1 MEVTTERKKIFNLPR
16 NKEESDEKGDMMYQR
31 KWRDKNTQGGEENIQ
46 GEFREIEKKKE
57 KEQED

>member
-16 NKEESDEKGDMMYQR
+16 NKEESDEKGDMMYYR

-46 GEFREIEKKKE
+46 GEFREIEKKK
-57 KEQED
+57 